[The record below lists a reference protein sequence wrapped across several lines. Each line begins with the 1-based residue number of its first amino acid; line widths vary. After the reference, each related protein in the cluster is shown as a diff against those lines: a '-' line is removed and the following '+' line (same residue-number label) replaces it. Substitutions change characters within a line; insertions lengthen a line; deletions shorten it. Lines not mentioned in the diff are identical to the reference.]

1 MSVIRKRKEL
11 AMKKAIIIP
20 NYLKE
25 ESVRFSKTA
34 EEKLIESGYAVEILA
49 ENQMP
54 SGKADFA
61 LVLGGDGTMLRACK
75 KLYEM
80 DIAMLGINFGNLG
93 YLTECN
99 PDTALEAINKIMQ
112 GEYTVENRIMIK
124 GQVVRDGK
132 AVYDFSALN
141 EVAFFRA
148 SLLKA
153 FNLDIL
159 INGMHTQTVVG
170 DGLIVAT
177 PTGSTSYNLSAG
189 GPVLT
194 PTADNMVLTAVSPI
208 YYPRSSLVIN
218 GSDKLDI
225 KVSVNSI
232 TKTGNPS
239 IQIDGDECFEI
250 FDGDLIRIEKH
261 NKQVNTIKITNSNF
275 YQVLSKKLSKA
286 TYDNT

>member
-1 MSVIRKRKEL
+1 MKR
-11 AMKKAIIIP
+11 AIIIP

-25 ESVRFSKTA
+25 ESVNFSKIA
-34 EEKLIESGYAVEILA
+34 EEKLVNSGYKVDILT
-49 ENQMP
+49 EEQTPNE
-54 SGKADFA
+54 SADFA
-61 LVLGGDGTMLRACK
+61 LVLGGDGTILRACK
-75 KLYEM
+75 KLYNM

-99 PDTALEAINKIMQ
+99 PDTAIEAIDKIIE
-112 GEYTVENRIMIK
+112 GEYTLENRIMLS
-124 GQVVRDGK
+124 GQVIRDGK
-132 AVYDFSALN
+132 SVYSFSALN

-153 FNLDIL
+153 FNLDII

-194 PTADNMVLTAVSPI
+194 PNSDNMVLTAVSPI

-225 KVSVNSI
+225 RVYINSI

-239 IQIDGDECFEI
+239 IQIDGDEYFEVL
-250 FDGDLIRIEKH
+250 DGDIVRIEKH
-261 NKQVNTIKITNSNF
+261 SKQVKTIKITNNNF

>member
-1 MSVIRKRKEL
+1 
-11 AMKKAIIIP
+11 MKNAIIIP

-25 ESVRFSKTA
+25 ESMSFSKVA
-34 EEKLIESGYAVEILA
+34 EKKLTDSGYNVQILL
-49 ENQMP
+49 ENEVP
-54 SGKADFA
+54 NDKADFA

-75 KLYEM
+75 KLYDK
-80 DIAMLGINFGNLG
+80 DIAVLGINFGNLG

-99 PDTALEAINKIMQ
+99 PDNAISAIDKIMQ
-112 GEYTVENRIMIK
+112 GEYTIENRIMIK
-124 GQVVRDGK
+124 GEVVRNGK
-132 AVYDFSALN
+132 RAYEFSALN

-153 FNLDIL
+153 FNLDVS
-159 INGMHTQTVVG
+159 INGMHTQTIVG

-194 PTADNMVLTAVSPI
+194 PNADNMVLTAVSPI

-218 GSDKLDI
+218 GFDKLDVN
-225 KVSVNSI
+225 VSINSI

-239 IQIDGDECFEI
+239 IQIDGDEYFEI
-250 FDGDLIRIEKH
+250 FDGDIVKIEKH
-261 NKQVNTIKITNSNF
+261 PKQVRIIKIANSNF
-275 YQVLSKKLSKA
+275 YCVLNKKLSKA

>member
-1 MSVIRKRKEL
+1 MKR
-11 AMKKAIIIP
+11 AIIIP

-25 ESVRFSKTA
+25 ESISFAKTA
-34 EEKLIESGYAVEILA
+34 ERKLAESGYEVEILS
-49 ENQMP
+49 EEQKP
-54 SGKADFA
+54 SKGADFA

-75 KLYEM
+75 KLYNM

-99 PDTALEAINKIMQ
+99 PDNALDAIDKIMQ
-112 GEYTVENRIMIK
+112 GEYTVENRIMIN
-124 GQVVRDGK
+124 GEVIRGGK
-132 AVYDFSALN
+132 TICQFSALN

-153 FNLDIL
+153 FTLEIF
-159 INGMHTQTVVG
+159 INNMHTQTVVG

-194 PTADNMVLTAVSPI
+194 PNADNMVLTAVSPI

-218 GSDKLDI
+218 GSDELAI
-225 KVSVNSI
+225 KVGINSI

-239 IQIDGDECFEI
+239 IQIDGDDFFEI
-250 FDGDLIRIEKH
+250 YNGDIIRIKKH
-261 NKQVNTIKITNSNF
+261 SKQVKTIKITNNNF

>member
-1 MSVIRKRKEL
+1 
-11 AMKKAIIIP
+11 MKKAIIIP

>member
-1 MSVIRKRKEL
+1 
-11 AMKKAIIIP
+11 MKKAIIIP

-25 ESVRFSKTA
+25 ESVSFSKIA
-34 EEKLIESGYAVEILA
+34 EKKLVNSGYTVEILT
-49 ENQMP
+49 EEQMP
-54 SGKADFA
+54 EKKADFA

-75 KLYEM
+75 KLYHM

-99 PDTALEAINKIMQ
+99 PDTALEAIDKIMQ
-112 GEYTVENRIMIK
+112 GEYTVENRIMLSGEVI
-124 GQVVRDGK
+124 REGK
-132 AVYDFSALN
+132 SIYSFSALN

-194 PTADNMVLTAVSPI
+194 PNSDNMVLTAVSPI

-225 KVSVNSI
+225 KVSINSI

-239 IQIDGDECFEI
+239 IQIDGDDCFEVL
-250 FDGDLIRIEKH
+250 DGDVIKIGKH
-261 NKQVNTIKITNSNF
+261 TKQVKIIKITNNNF

>member
-1 MSVIRKRKEL
+1 
-11 AMKKAIIIP
+11 MKKAIIIP
-20 NYLKE
+20 NYLKN
-25 ESVRFSKTA
+25 ESISFSEIA
-34 EEKLIESGYAVEILA
+34 EKKLNDSGYKVEILT
-49 ENQMP
+49 EKQVP
-54 SGKADFA
+54 DKDSEFA

-75 KLYEM
+75 KLYDK

-99 PDTALEAINKIMQ
+99 PDNALEAIDKLIQ
-112 GEYTVENRIMIK
+112 GEYTIENRIMLK
-124 GQVVRDGK
+124 GEVLRNGK
-132 AVYDFSALN
+132 VAYEFSALN

-153 FNLDIL
+153 FTLEIF
-159 INGMHTQTVVG
+159 INQMLTQIVVG

-194 PTADNMVLTAVSPI
+194 PNADNMVLTAVSPI

-218 GSDKLDI
+218 GSDKLEI
-225 KVSVNSI
+225 KVSINSI
-232 TKTGNPS
+232 TKTGSPS
-239 IQIDGDECFEI
+239 IQIDGDEFFEI
-250 FDGDLIRIEKH
+250 YNGDIVRIEKH
-261 NKQVNTIKITNSNF
+261 SKKVKTIKISNNNF

-286 TYDNT
+286 TYEGI

>member
-1 MSVIRKRKEL
+1 
-11 AMKKAIIIP
+11 MKKAIIIP
-20 NYLKE
+20 NYLKK
-25 ESVRFSKTA
+25 ESISFSKIA
-34 EEKLIESGYAVEILA
+34 EKKLNDSGYVVEILNEKQVPD
-49 ENQMP
+49 EN
-54 SGKADFA
+54 SEFA

-75 KLYEM
+75 KLYDK

-99 PDTALEAINKIMQ
+99 PDNAIDAIDKLTQ
-112 GEYTVENRIMIK
+112 GEYTIENRIMLK
-124 GQVVRDGK
+124 GEVVRNDK
-132 AVYDFSALN
+132 VVYEFSALN

-153 FNLDIL
+153 FTLEIF
-159 INGMHTQTVVG
+159 INQMLTQTVVG

-194 PTADNMVLTAVSPI
+194 PNADNMVLTAVSPI

-218 GSDKLDI
+218 GSDKLEI
-225 KVSVNSI
+225 KIGINSI
-232 TKTGNPS
+232 TKTGSPS
-239 IQIDGDECFEI
+239 IQIDGDDFFEI
-250 FDGDLIRIEKH
+250 YNGDIIKIEKH
-261 NKQVNTIKITNSNF
+261 SKKVKTIKITNNNF

-286 TYDNT
+286 TYEGI